1 MKLISLFFIGL
12 VLLLAGCS
20 QDEPVSP
27 NSSESNVSG
36 SLSKQVPFRVHFE
49 TTFEII
55 STTPPGVLTFE
66 IFGTGNGTHLGK
78 ADFYSISVVDL
89 NYVPGQQTG
98 SLKFTGANGDYL
110 EGSFAGTLIPPD
122 ANGDISFE
130 GEYTFSGGT
139 GRFTGA
145 SGSGTYAGTANL
157 PAAEGQVTF
166 SGTVSSPESH

>member
-1 MKLISLFFIGL
+1 MKQVSLFFICL
-12 VLLLAGCS
+12 ILLLAGCS
-20 QDEPVSP
+20 QDEPVSS
-27 NSSESNVSG
+27 NSSESNAPG
-36 SLSKQVPFRVHFE
+36 SLPKEVPFTVHFE

-110 EGSFAGTLIPPD
+110 EGSFAGTIIEEGG
-122 ANGDISFE
+122 NVSFE

-139 GRFTGA
+139 GRFSGA

-157 PAAEGQVTF
+157 PAEMGQVTF
-166 SGTVSSPESH
+166 SGTVSSPGSH

>member
-1 MKLISLFFIGL
+1 MKLISLFFICL

-27 NSSESNVSG
+27 NSSASNAPG
-36 SLSKQVPFRVHFE
+36 SLSKLVPFRVHFE

-110 EGSFAGTLIPPD
+110 EGSFAGTIVED
-122 ANGDISFE
+122 GGNVSFE

-139 GRFTGA
+139 GRFSGA
-145 SGSGTYAGTANL
+145 SGSGVYAGTANL
-157 PAAEGQVTF
+157 AAEMGQVTF
-166 SGTVSSPESH
+166 SGTVSSPGSH